1 MGTAIEGDRSAHL
14 GAALLFNPT
23 TAALIQYFMPSI
35 QTAASSFAVQMIAVP
50 VHAKDE
56 IEGAIAAQARDPGS
70 SLIVMPDVFNEPNRE
85 LIIALAARYKVPAIY
100 YNRFFSERGGLIS
113 FFGDVRSE
121 QFRLAAGYIDP
132 SPKGEKPADLP
143 AQVPTK
149 FE

>member
-56 IEGAIAAQARDPGS
+56 IEGAIAAQARDPGG

-100 YNRFFSERGGLIS
+100 YNRFFPERGGLIS
-113 FFGDVRSE
+113 FFAWSEESMGD
-121 QFRLAAGYIDP
+121 FRLR
-132 SPKGEKPADLP
+132 
-143 AQVPTK
+143 
-149 FE
+149 